1 MANEVKHPLQG
12 SKFDKIFRENMQGT
26 LPGIIEHVL
35 SLQVTTIED
44 LADDI
49 QFTKER
55 KTDLLKKVQDNHG
68 NTYVLHVEY
77 QTDHYKDMH
86 FRMAEYSI
94 MLQRKHRLP
103 VSQFVIYIGPGKPSM
118 PTSITSKDLKFR
130 YNMTSLSSIDYS
142 LFLKSDKIEEQMLAI
157 LGNLASQQSET
168 VLAQIVHQI
177 ESKST
182 SELEQGRYFRQ
193 LRVLLQL
200 RNLDKQAIKDMAL
213 TGKIFKEEKDIL
225 YIRGEMKGRHEEA
238 LAIAKNFKELG
249 VAIEDIAKGTGLTV
263 EEIRSL

>member
-1 MANEVKHPLQG
+1 MADEVRHPAQG
-12 SKFDKIFRENMQGT
+12 SKFDKVFRENMQGT
-26 LPGIIEHVL
+26 LPGIIKHVL

-55 KTDLLKKVQDNHG
+55 KTDLLKKVIDNQG

-86 FRMAEYSI
+86 FR
-94 MLQRKHRLP
+94 
-103 VSQFVIYIGPGKPSM
+103 
-118 PTSITSKDLKFR
+118 
-130 YNMTSLSSIDYS
+130 
-142 LFLKSDKIEEQMLAI
+142 
-157 LGNLASQQSET
+157 SET
-168 VLAQIVHQI
+168 VLEQIVHEI

-225 YIRGEMKGRHEEA
+225 YIRGEMKGEQKKSIEMAIKLIVKGMSVEE
-238 LAIAKNFKELG
+238 IADL
-249 VAIEDIAKGTGLTV
+249 TGLTI
-263 EEIRSL
+263 EEIQALS